1 VPDNRGVGRRTV
13 SRAEK
18 VLRAAFPRGAW
29 LDLRMRVPELD
40 DCAGGQSWGL
50 ERTVRAEVITG
61 LLLGAFEPVPG
72 CFPAVRIRGAKITGH
87 LDLMGATISHALI
100 CEGCWF
106 EQPPRFVEATTKTIR
121 IVTSRLPAMNC
132 ARMRTE
138 GLLNLYGSVIEGLL
152 RLDQAHIT
160 GEIFMMAT
168 HVGSGTGEAIAA
180 KGLTVDGDMQCIDGF
195 TAHGPINLRAARI
208 TGRLSF
214 SKAVLDAPGSDQHD
228 RSGLHLSLLQ
238 AAELDLRAAQPI
250 IGGVRLSNARVGTLD
265 DDPAVWPR
273 RIWLNGFT
281 YDSIQGRRAPVTE
294 RLQWLRRDTLG
305 YRPQPYEQLAA
316 FYRRS
321 GRDEDARQVLLAKQR
336 HRRTTLHAPGRI
348 FGQLLDW
355 TVGYGYRPWLAA
367 IWLAALLATGT
378 AVFATYRPHV
388 IPGGPAPPF
397 NPFTYTL
404 DLLIPIGAF
413 GLRAAFAPVGAA
425 QWLADAL
432 IAAGWIL
439 ATAVIAGITRTIRR
453 D

>member
-1 VPDNRGVGRRTV
+1 
-13 SRAEK
+13 
-18 VLRAAFPRGAW
+18 
-29 LDLRMRVPELD
+29 M
-40 DCAGGQSWGL
+40 
-50 ERTVRAEVITG
+50 
-61 LLLGAFEPVPG
+61 
-72 CFPAVRIRGAKITGH
+72 
-87 LDLMGATISHALI
+87 
-100 CEGCWF
+100 
-106 EQPPRFVEATTKTIR
+106 
-121 IVTSRLPAMNC
+121 
-132 ARMRTE
+132 
-138 GLLNLYGSVIEGLL
+138 LNLYGSVIEGLL

-160 GEIFMMAT
+160 GEIFMMAA
-168 HVGSGTGEAIAA
+168 HVGSRTGEAIAA

-195 TAHGPINLRAARI
+195 TAHGPINL
-208 TGRLSF
+208 
-214 SKAVLDAPGSDQHD
+214 
-228 RSGLHLSLLQ
+228 
-238 AAELDLRAAQPI
+238 
-250 IGGVRLSNARVGTLD
+250 LSNARVGTLD
-265 DDPAVWPR
+265 DDPAVWSR

-367 IWLAALLATGT
+367 VWLAALATGT
-378 AVFATYRPHV
+378 AVLATHPPHV

-413 GLRAAFAPVGAA
+413 GLRTAFTPAGAA